1 MDLWMPL
8 GAGGG
13 SSSTGNHS
21 TGCAEHGGLFSFR
34 SHGGALRT
42 SLPPPPL
49 FSGVLMGASPLL
61 PTGAAVSMTCFS
73 NGTGI
78 YEVGP
83 GGSCELVDAVTGK
96 GTPLGVY
103 YGAGGLVLHLG
114 VQKLQA
120 RRNARQAQEQAKP
133 LLSDASPSGQAQ
145 PSLTAVQKAA
155 LFGEVQP
162 NSSGGSGGGW
172 REKLESQQ
180 LMWLWLGVAI
190 LCDNIGQT
198 QLENLQTNTLSL
210 QESNAIDDADS
221 VITVVQDVFSFFEDG
236 MTVLIG
242 AAVGAGDTVSAG
254 TLTTLG
260 FIGGALSGVV
270 GAGVGTVAALTPA
283 VMHAVVPAPGGGD
296 CGGGGG
302 GGGGGTISSSQAELE
317 RLALPYW
324 LIAVWSWGFNF
335 CNSVGTGVVLG
346 TNATFGYALATV
358 AKRLAAMACFV
369 LLAEALGHTAAV
381 ALADLLGSVA
391 YFAVVTHT
399 IFVYER
405 VRTLVPR
412 PSWAEFWSPQT
423 AEWAQV
429 AGRAGAA
436 MMVNM
441 LVGQAQ
447 STASTQLLA
456 RMGKGGLQYR
466 AKIFSTITKNF
477 WMPTML
483 GYVVRLTGSKFWG
496 ARMYPAFRY
505 IARLCLNGTLLLCG
519 MRERYFLR
527 HFYINAIILPR
538 QARDKHRKSFQKRV
552 PFSCRCGGA
561 GGGSVPRLVAVLIRL
576 EQDLPLARER
586 VHGACVRGSLR
597 GRLRA
602 QLHPGARAPAS
613 EQRAGCPEGVSLRG
627 AGLWLRSQHIAGRL
641 GLLCAP
647 RGAGVQDGLVS
658 AAADRPRGGGRAG
671 VRAERAAHAAAAQPN
686 GGW

>member
-1 MDLWMPL
+1 M
-8 GAGGG
+8 
-13 SSSTGNHS
+13 
-21 TGCAEHGGLFSFR
+21 R
-34 SHGGALRT
+34 RR
-42 SLPPPPL
+42 
-49 FSGVLMGASPLL
+49 LL
-61 PTGAAVSMTCFS
+61 ATGATVPMTCFS

-83 GGSCELVDAVTGK
+83 GGSCELADAVTGK
-96 GTPLGVY
+96 GTPLGAY
-103 YGAGGLVLHLG
+103 WGAGSLVLYIG
-114 VQKLQA
+114 AQKLQA
-120 RRNARQAQEQAKP
+120 RRNARGAQGQAEP
-133 LLSDASPSGQAQ
+133 LIGQAQ
-145 PSLTAVQKAA
+145 PSLTAVQKHA

-162 NSSGGSGGGW
+162 NSSGGGW

-198 QLENLQTNTLSL
+198 QLDNLKTNTLSL

-296 CGGGGG
+296 CGGGSMIG
-302 GGGGGTISSSQAELE
+302 SQAELE

-346 TNATFGYALATV
+346 TNATFGYALATL

-391 YFAVVTHT
+391 YFAVITHT

-412 PSWAEFWSPQT
+412 PSWAEFWSPRT
-423 AEWAQV
+423 AEWAKV

-496 ARMYPAFRY
+496 ARMYPAFRH
-505 IARLCLNGTLLLCG
+505 IARLCINGTLLLCG
-519 MRERYFLR
+519 VALLVGAVFHASAPYSFASSKICRLLESVCTVPVYGEVYGDGFELTYILGLVLPQVSNVLDVLQACLFAAQDFGFVRNTSLVGLVCYVPLAAVGYNTGSFLLLQ
-527 HFYINAIILPR
+527 IAP
-538 QARDKHRKSFQKRV
+538 AV
-552 PFSCRCGGA
+552 
-561 GGGSVPRLVAVLIRL
+561 GSVLVCLL
-576 EQDLPLARER
+576 S
-586 VHGACVRGSLR
+586 VRR
-597 GRLRA
+597 M
-602 QLHPGARAPAS
+602 QLLLSRTEGGD
-613 EQRAGCPEGVSLRG
+613 EPED
-627 AGLWLRSQHIAGRL
+627 A
-641 GLLCAP
+641 
-647 RGAGVQDGLVS
+647 VS
-658 AAADRPRGGGRAG
+658 ARLSQTRSNEATEALLTRT
-671 VRAERAAHAAAAQPN
+671 V
-686 GGW
+686 